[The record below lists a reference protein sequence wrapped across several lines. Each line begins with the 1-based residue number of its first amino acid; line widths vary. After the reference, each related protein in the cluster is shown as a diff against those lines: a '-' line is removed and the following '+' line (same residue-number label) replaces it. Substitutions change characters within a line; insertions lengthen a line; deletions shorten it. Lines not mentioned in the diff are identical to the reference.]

1 MLSGTVLPEAVRNII
16 YGLVLLGAV
25 IALRERSTS

>member
-16 YGLVLLGAV
+16 YGLVLLGAIV
-25 IALRERSTS
+25 ALRERANA